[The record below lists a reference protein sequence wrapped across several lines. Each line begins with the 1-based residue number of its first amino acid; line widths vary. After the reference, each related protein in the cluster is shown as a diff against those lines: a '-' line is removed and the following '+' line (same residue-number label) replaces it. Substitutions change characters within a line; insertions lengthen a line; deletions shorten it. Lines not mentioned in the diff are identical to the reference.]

1 MLFLDFHKIFLR
13 RKVTSKRLQKTER
26 DDGTLDDEPIN
37 DKIELSKKEL
47 FRIFLKTGRR
57 RVGFSIASGII
68 VFLAITSL
76 CMVIYSHRF
85 TVFQEYQADNID
97 WYNDGYISAS
107 TNLNRDMD
115 VNFTNNLIANFT
127 SNFRN
132 TTEHLIPNLK
142 ITNTTS
148 AMSAQQFR
156 ATGNPVDPWLYFEF
170 MTPDNRTYE
179 ALSRCLVAG
188 RMPLNSSELI
198 YYQNE
203 IFDYP
208 VNSTLILNDYQSETA
223 PEQTFTIV
231 GVVEDISETFQNE
244 HISQDLFEWSF
255 DSHLLYNYYR
265 LAVFFTNYT
274 NLQSRMNNLD
284 YYYGT
289 VTYMVDYQYD
299 CSALQIN
306 KLRQYIEAFPADAY
320 HIKSDVTLSYVL
332 HAPDLKRFL
341 IRFSNYWIE
350 QYSKII
356 GINAPLLFIIGLIS
370 VVTLNIGSKDLA
382 TTFRRMKLYGLNYR
396 IIRQMIFLE
405 NLIFT
410 FVSFVGGTLI
420 GFLISYL
427 FTNQT
432 PDRPFNFYQNSL
444 QEPLLLIALTSF
456 IIGFFTLSF
465 YLQNA
470 IAKKTVGDSHQE
482 YQKRRRRIRNMFSTN
497 EFRLFV
503 VTLLFTLVTVILYV
517 LYTYV
522 GPNVP
527 MLSSFSYLTF
537 FWFMITCSIAF
548 MLTFLFLIVARII
561 TLLWTLLSN
570 RLWRNRLNI
579 FSLSIKHLSDN
590 RGIYQTTILAALI
603 FGLVIIPGL
612 AMESSIPAHIQNE
625 AKLSMGNTNL
635 IVTDWFDE
643 HDTILPVIDSISGVK
658 NATEV
663 RAYRIINDNQ
673 GSRYPRPFH
682 INVLG
687 IEEPTEFIETIDF
700 DLFDESV
707 TTDDLSL
714 LNNLSF
720 AFFDSEIAKKY
731 NIDPGEIFRTTYY
744 TRYVYEF
751 TSIGSFDFF
760 PLSPLPKKQIF
771 HNDDVLSI
779 VTSLAT
785 AKELTYSLDF
795 STDVYGK
802 SVLLINVDNQSSVQ
816 YVKTQL
822 ENMTL
827 DTMIME
833 DYYNE
838 YYSKIELFPKNN
850 LFFFSFISAFTLL
863 FIGYFTGMKIF
874 DDRIRIIESFYRIGA
889 ERGRILGLFTME
901 LFFVNIL
908 PITIAMLA
916 SIPFIRFLAV
926 YYLNVQE
933 YYIPFTLGMP
943 AWLFIVIILG
953 GIVLSSIGWFLA
965 IIPALYRYRPV
976 KQE

>member
-1 MLFLDFHKIFLR
+1 M
-13 RKVTSKRLQKTER
+13 E
-26 DDGTLDDEPIN
+26 DETIN

-47 FRIFLKTGRR
+47 FRIFLKTGRK
-57 RVGFSIASGII
+57 RVGFSIAAGII

-85 TVFQEYQADNID
+85 TVFQEYQTNNID

-107 TNLNRDMD
+107 TNLNRNMD
-115 VNFTNNLIANFT
+115 VNFTDNLIANFT
-127 SNFRN
+127 ANFRN
-132 TTEHLIPNLK
+132 TTEQLIPNLK
-142 ITNTTS
+142 IANTTS

-156 ATGNPVDPWLYFEF
+156 ATGNPIDPWLYFEF
-170 MTPDNRTYE
+170 MAPDNRTYE
-179 ALSRCLVAG
+179 ALSRCLVEG

-203 IFDYP
+203 LFDYP
-208 VNSTLILNDYQSETA
+208 VNSTLILNDYQSELA
-223 PEQTFTIV
+223 PIQIFTIV
-231 GVVEDISETFQNE
+231 GVVEDISETFQKE
-244 HISQDLFEWSF
+244 HISQDLFDWSF
-255 DSHLLYNYYR
+255 DSPILHNYYR

-284 YYYGT
+284 YYFGT
-289 VTYMVDYQYD
+289 VTYLVDYQYD
-299 CSALQIN
+299 CSALKIN
-306 KLRQYIEAFPADAY
+306 DLRGYVESYPTDAY
-320 HIKSDVTLSYVL
+320 RIMSEVTLSHVL
-332 HAPDLKRFL
+332 HAPDLKRF
-341 IRFSNYWIE
+341 IIDFSNYWIE
-350 QYSKII
+350 QYSIII
-356 GINAPLLFIIGLIS
+356 GINAPLLFIVGLIS
-370 VVTLNIGSKDLA
+370 VVTLSIGSKDLA
-382 TTFRRMKLYGLNYR
+382 ATFRRMKLYGLNYR
-396 IIRQMIFLE
+396 VIRQMIFLE

-410 FVSFVGGTLI
+410 FVSFIGGTLI
-420 GFLISYL
+420 GYLISYL
-427 FTNQT
+427 FTRQT
-432 PDRPFNFYQNSL
+432 PNQPFNYYLNSV
-444 QEPLLLIALTSF
+444 QEPLLLISLTSF

-465 YLQNA
+465 YLQNS

-482 YQKRRRRIRNMFSTN
+482 YQKKRRKIRNMLSTN

-548 MLTFLFLIVARII
+548 MLTFLFLIIARVI
-561 TLLWTLLSN
+561 TLLWTLLNN

-579 FSLSIKHLSDN
+579 FTLSIKHLSDN

-612 AMESSIPAHIQNE
+612 AMESSIPLHLQNE

-635 IVTDWFDE
+635 IVTDWFDQY
-643 HDTILPVIDSISGVK
+643 DTILPVVNNISGVQ

-663 RAYRIINDNQ
+663 RAYSIGNDNQ
-673 GSRYPRPFH
+673 GSRYPRPFQ
-682 INVLG
+682 IYMLG
-687 IEEPTEFIETIDF
+687 IKKPTEFIETIDF
-700 DLFDESV
+700 DLFDESID
-707 TTDDLSL
+707 TDDLTL

-720 AFFDSEIAKKY
+720 ALFDSSVTQKY
-731 NIDPGEIFRTTYY
+731 NINPGEVFGTSRYS
-744 TRYVYEF
+744 RYVYDF
-751 TSIGSFDFF
+751 TSLGSFDFF
-760 PLSPLPKKQIF
+760 PLTPLSKKQIF
-771 HNDDVLSI
+771 SDKDALSI

-785 AKELTYSLDF
+785 AKEFIYSLDF
-795 STDVYGK
+795 STDIYGE
-802 SVLLINVDNQSSVQ
+802 SFLLIKTANQSSVQ
-816 YVKTQL
+816 YVKNQL
-822 ENMTL
+822 DNLTL
-827 DTMIME
+827 DTMTME

-838 YYSKIELFPKNN
+838 YYAKIELFPKNN
-850 LFFFSFISAFTLL
+850 LFFFSFMVAFTLL

-908 PITIAMLA
+908 PITIAMLG
-916 SIPFIRFLAV
+916 SIPFVRLLAV

-933 YYIPFTLGMP
+933 YYIHFELGMP

-953 GIVLSSIGWFLA
+953 GIVLSTIGWFLA